1 MAKRHLSQQQQRRM
15 TDNQRKVVMQQNE
28 DAPLISGLVVM
39 NSGRRAW
46 VDIGSDTP
54 ICCQQ
59 RASLSVVVAGDL
71 VKIRQNAQGEGVIEH
86 CETRKTQLSRPGFRS
101 VIKPICA
108 NIDQVLLVIAPTPH
122 LDLSLLDR
130 SLCYCEWQSLTAV
143 IVLNKVELLTPED
156 RAEIDLLAQ
165 PYQQMGYQ
173 WLNVSTYSGE
183 GIEALHQQ
191 CQNHSSVLIG
201 NSGVGKSSLTQTLL
215 PEMNIR
221 VQSLSEA
228 TGLGQ
233 HTTSNATLYPLAQ
246 GGNIIDSAGIRN
258 LDLSAFVIDHP
269 DRYWRDFRTYLGKCY
284 FHNCTHTHEPDCAIR
299 VAVENGFIAEHR
311 YHHYLQ
317 VISEQN

>member
-15 TDNQRKVVMQQNE
+15 TDNQRKAITQQ
-28 DAPLISGLVVM
+28 DDTSPLVSGLVVM

-46 VDIGSDTP
+46 VDIGLETP

-59 RASLSVVVAGDL
+59 RASLSVVVAGDK
-71 VKIRQNAQGEGVIEH
+71 VTIRQNAQGEGVIEG
-86 CETRKTQLSRPGFRS
+86 CETRQTLLSRPGFRS

-143 IVLNKVELLTPED
+143 IVLNKVELLSAND
-156 RAEIDLLAQ
+156 RAEIESLAQ
-165 PYQQMGYQ
+165 IYRQMGYQ
-173 WLNVSTYSGE
+173 WLSVSTYSGE
-183 GIEALHQQ
+183 GMDALHQQ

-215 PEMNIR
+215 PDMNIR
-221 VQSLSEA
+221 VQALSEA

-258 LDLSAFVIDHP
+258 LDLSAFVIDHS
-269 DRYWRDFRTYLGKCY
+269 DRYWREFRPYLGCCR
-284 FHNCTHTHEPDCAIR
+284 FHNCIHLHEPDCAIR
-299 VAVENGFIAEHR
+299 LAVERGLIAEHR